1 LDEELKKTRSTGTGH
16 TFTKARLASV
26 AIWIRDP
33 DLHQNLIICSLAHCQ
48 PSLKISCKAVQEYLC
63 KVANRQTNDDYI
75 SLLAQVTKQWPGLIF
90 LPSAAALLMEGLFLP
105 LFWLSDASSRI
116 FVNFYSVE
124 TL

>member
-75 SLLAQVTKQWPGLIF
+75 SFLAQVTKHGPYPDQWPGLI
-90 LPSAAALLMEGLFLP
+90 LSPSAAALLMEELFLP
-105 LFWLSDASSRI
+105 LF
-116 FVNFYSVE
+116 
-124 TL
+124 